1 MGCKGNHDI
10 CGWWQQLGYHNVA
23 DVHSLLEKYRIG
35 NIAAADYLECAIEDA
50 DIHPV
55 LRESRSVLNDT
66 AFSYEPFIAET
77 PIDILNQHF
86 YTPSEYHYV
95 RNHFAVPLH
104 LDWESTF
111 TISGIGIPN
120 NHIADDDDDEDEE
133 EEGFTL
139 QYKDLLNLPMVTR
152 DVYLQCGGHRRIE
165 YNQFGT
171 TKGSK
176 WNVGALG
183 NAKYRGV
190 LLRDVLSHIGV
201 DVDQIYEEERD
212 LHVWLIGADC
222 APDGE
227 GYGVSIPAYKV

>member
-1 MGCKGNHDI
+1 MLGCKGDHDI
-10 CGWWQQLGYHNVA
+10 CGWWKQLGYHNVA
-23 DVHSLLEKYRIG
+23 DIHLLLERYRIG
-35 NIAAADYLECAIEDA
+35 NITDEDYLECAVETA
-50 DIHPV
+50 AVHPT
-55 LRESRSVLNDT
+55 LRKARSALNDT

-77 PIDILNQHF
+77 PIEILNKHF

-104 LDWESTF
+104 LDWDSTF
-111 TISGIGIPN
+111 TISGIGVPQNSTSID
-120 NHIADDDDDEDEE
+120 DDDDDEDE
-133 EEGFTL
+133 GYSL
-139 QYKDLLNLPMVTR
+139 QYKDLLQLPRVTR

-171 TKGSK
+171 TTGSK
-176 WNVGALG
+176 WDVGAIG

-190 LLRDVLSHIGV
+190 LLRDVLKHIGV
-201 DVDQIYEEERD
+201 DVDALYEEERD
-212 LHVWLIGADC
+212 LHVWFVGADC